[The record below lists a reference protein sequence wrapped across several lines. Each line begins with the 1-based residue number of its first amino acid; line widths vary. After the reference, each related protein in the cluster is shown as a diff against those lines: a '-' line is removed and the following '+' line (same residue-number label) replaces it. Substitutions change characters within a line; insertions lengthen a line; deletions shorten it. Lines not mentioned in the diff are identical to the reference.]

1 VAQFKAVGENY
12 QVKVYLLVR
21 AEYNSV
27 DASMDVTYAVFLDNF
42 GSGNKGHNDAVIFRD
57 STGDPIH

>member
-42 GSGNKGHNDAVIFRD
+42 GSGNKGYNDAVIFGD
-57 STGDPIH
+57 STGEPIR